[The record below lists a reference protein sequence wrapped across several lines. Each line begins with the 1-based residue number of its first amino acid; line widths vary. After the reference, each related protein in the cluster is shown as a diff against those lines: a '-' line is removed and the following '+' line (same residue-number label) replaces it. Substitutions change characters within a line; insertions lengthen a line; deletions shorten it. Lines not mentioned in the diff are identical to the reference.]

1 MNLKTDVSRKQSVP
15 SFSKNEHLLPP
26 DMQVEFGAF
35 DMLQKE
41 LEVEQYAFKE
51 YFKVIKT

>member
-41 LEVEQYAFKE
+41 LELEQYAFKE